1 MEAAEAVE
9 ANVVENVAEVK
20 KSLKTPIQS
29 IVYIFLRPKRQSR
42 SLESLRLSWLIR
54 SLRPVRSSGSHR
66 YSNSYSR

>member
-29 IVYIFLRPKRQSR
+29 IFFIFFEAK
-42 SLESLRLSWLIR
+42 ET
-54 SLRPVRSSGSHR
+54 V
-66 YSNSYSR
+66 

>member
-20 KSLKTPIQS
+20 KSLKTPIHLHP
-29 IVYIFLRPKRQSR
+29 IHFLRPKRQSR